1 MTNTSSRKNYDDIPA
16 ELTLREKVRTVR
28 EKALKLKIKSPDITK
43 MIQVRVPRESAIY
56 FVKNEKRVE
65 KIKEKI
71 KKNHPNQEVEI
82 KVVYAKNT

>member
-1 MTNTSSRKNYDDIPA
+1 M
-16 ELTLREKVRTVR
+16 
-28 EKALKLKIKSPDITK
+28 
-43 MIQVRVPRESAIY
+43 
-56 FVKNEKRVE
+56 KRVE